1 MFKILLLNIK
11 DYGLKNIIFI
21 LIYELIYFFNYKY
34 RKTLFLDETSTNE
47 YETLDKK
54 KLDLNSKFNSPYLP
68 TPFYFLEIVK
78 RFIINY
84 SLKDFYYIDFGCGAG
99 RTLHFFKKNFKH
111 AIGVDLNDKYKK
123 FIDKNCFFQM
133 DLRNLNNVNIVKRK
147 TNSKKYV
154 LFFFEPFDMDLIED
168 IIKKFSE
175 KKIIVILI
183 NCNILK
189 NINFK
194 KIFSKYF
201 ANNKKNISI
210 YSNFLI
216 LKYNRND

>member
-1 MFKILLLNIK
+1 MFKILLLNIR
-11 DYGLKNIIFI
+11 DYGLKNIILI
-21 LIYELIYFFNYKY
+21 LTYELIYFFNSKY
-34 RKTLFLDETSTNE
+34 RKTLFLDENSTNE

-54 KLDLNSKFNSPYLP
+54 SLNLNSKFNSPYLP

-78 RFIINY
+78 KFIINY

-99 RTLHFFKKNFKH
+99 RTLLFFKNDFKH
-111 AIGVDLNDKYKK
+111 VIGIDINDKYKK

-147 TNSKKYV
+147 TNSIKYV

-175 KKIIVILI
+175 KKLFLILI
-183 NCNILK
+183 NCNRLK

-201 ANNKKNISI
+201 NNNLKNISI
-210 YSNFLI
+210 YCNF
-216 LKYNRND
+216 